1 MPRVTSK
8 ALPRARPA
16 QSTIQP
22 PQRESNACFT
32 RHPFPRPKT
41 SRMSPRRP
49 KAALVLAER
58 PDILGGMWDRY
69 DPRDE
74 RDRHRAGSWDRP
86 RGSRG
91 GRSERDDNRV
101 FDPRDVFVRAVD
113 LPRGRERRPVQER
126 ERVLRDQRHREPHA
140 WDHRRVPGLFP
151 RAICTTCATIPII
164 RGGEGVR
171 HLEGGADG
179 ASPLEFRRP
188 RRCPD
193 GPRAR
198 PARSQPI
205 RTRRPHH
212 TSPARPSTPASGSR
226 AS

>member
-91 GRSERDDNRV
+91 GRSERDDDRV

-113 LPRGRERRPVQER
+113 LPLGLER
-126 ERVLRDQRHREPHA
+126 ELARSRSDVPDQRHRQPRPRHGRRVS
-140 WDHRRVPGLFP
+140 HRRGERPRADVRSSGLSSGQRETPRSGRPAESQPVGAGRTGHLPVEPRTRPAGSEPVGARRSPAGAWPGLLRGHQEAA
-151 RAICTTCATIPII
+151 RAGT
-164 RGGEGVR
+164 
-171 HLEGGADG
+171 
-179 ASPLEFRRP
+179 
-188 RRCPD
+188 
-193 GPRAR
+193 
-198 PARSQPI
+198 
-205 RTRRPHH
+205 
-212 TSPARPSTPASGSR
+212 
-226 AS
+226 